1 MKRLFYLS
9 LLLVSLAAVALA
21 QYPNVTVRELQY
33 CPAESLA
40 AADLVPNFT
49 ANSTV
54 PQWTLQV
61 SSHMKTYTTP
71 SPSGAAYGDTV
82 TVTGLCVV
90 PPKILNWNV
99 AGWTMLLYDTAAA
112 NADWGALLVMANTQ
126 SDTVQLLADGF
137 LSVEAGDIITMTGVV
152 AEFPNSRGF
161 SVTEFIPTPG
171 KPISIIG
178 QGPLPTHLR
187 KNVGDFYT
195 GVFST
200 GKVQI
205 ASGEPYEGFLVEF
218 TNLTLNNKVNTSRGT
233 FSAVDASGNE
243 ISIYDASKYFTLAN
257 TTTRFPDTAWT
268 RIYANINNGT
278 RIDTLRGFI
287 TTVSG
292 SEGPR
297 GYRIAPVYPS
307 DIVFSTL
314 PTPPL
319 ITTHRRN
326 PVVLTSADSATVSV
340 RVTQQSGGS
349 LPKTVS
355 LLYSSNYG
363 GFTTL
368 PMAYQ
373 AADTSYA
380 AVIPTKAANVII
392 RYFIQVADS
401 FGQVIRL
408 ANSSVSGGIASDTSK
423 GFFFYTVLDRP
434 LTIRDVQYTPYVNGR
449 SPYLGAVLSLS
460 GIMTGD
466 TAHISLAPATT
477 GSTNAWYMQ
486 SGNQPWSGIWL
497 TTSDVAVQG
506 LLGAIKNGDSITV
519 TGTVQEQFDVTR
531 LGNITAV
538 ASRSTGNP
546 EPEPVVRPTSAFN
559 VLPGVA
565 SAEMYEGMLVRF
577 NNVTVTSLNPTYSD
591 ETEYSIND
599 GSGPVVVQRS
609 GRNSYSNIAADSANG
624 KTILK
629 LGTRMSSIT
638 GFVYYSFN
646 QYKFVP
652 RTDADFQGVVL
663 GIDVRREDALPTS
676 FALEQNYPNPFN
688 PSTNIRYDIPS
699 GGSVSLRVYDLL
711 GREVATLVNE
721 TQAPGRYTVRFD
733 GSSLSSGIYFTRLQA
748 GTFVTMRK
756 MMLVK

>member
-1 MKRLFYLS
+1 
-9 LLLVSLAAVALA
+9 
-21 QYPNVTVRELQY
+21 
-33 CPAESLA
+33 
-40 AADLVPNFT
+40 
-49 ANSTV
+49 V
-54 PQWTLQV
+54 PQWTLQI
-61 SSHMKTYTTP
+61 SSHMKSYRVP
-71 SPSGAAYGDTV
+71 SPTGSAYGDTV

-112 NADWGALLVMANTQ
+112 NANWGALLVMANAQT
-126 SDTVQLLADGF
+126 DTVQLLSDGF

-152 AEFPNSRGF
+152 AEFPNTRGF

-178 QGPLPTHLR
+178 SGTLPTPLR
-187 KNVGDFYT
+187 KNIGDFYT

-205 ASGEPYEGFLVEF
+205 ASGEPYEGFLVEL
-218 TNLTLNNKVNTSRGT
+218 TNLTLNNKVNATRGT

-243 ISIYDASKYFTLAN
+243 ISIYDASKYFTLASSA
-257 TTTRFPDTAWT
+257 TRFPDTAWT

-278 RIDTLRGFI
+278 RIDTLRGFV

-297 GYRIAPVYPS
+297 GYRIAPVYPN
-307 DIVFSTL
+307 DVVFSAT

-319 ITTHRRN
+319 ISAHRRN
-326 PVVLTSADSATVSV
+326 PVVLTSNDSAAISV
-340 RVTQQSGGS
+340 RVTQQSSGS

-363 GFTTL
+363 GFTTRTMTFN
-368 PMAYQ
+368 P
-373 AADTSYA
+373 ADTTYA
-380 AVIPTKAANVII
+380 AFIPKAAANVII
-392 RYFIQVADS
+392 RYFVQVADS

-449 SPYLGAVLSLS
+449 TPYLGAVVSLS

-486 SGNQPWSGIWL
+486 SGTQTWSGIWL
-497 TTSDVAVQG
+497 TTSDTTVQR
-506 LLGAIKNGDSITV
+506 LLGAVRNGDSITV

-531 LGNITAV
+531 LGNVTAV
-538 ASRSTGNP
+538 STLTTGNP
-546 EPEPVVRPTSAFN
+546 EPDPVVRTTNAFN
-559 VLPGVA
+559 VSNGVA
-565 SAEMYEGMLVRF
+565 SAEAYEGMLVRF
-577 NNVTVTSLNPTYSD
+577 NNVVVTSLNPTYSD
-591 ETEYSIND
+591 ETEYSVND

-609 GRNSYSNIAADSANG
+609 GRNSYSNLAADSANG

-629 LGTRMSSIT
+629 VGTRMNSLT
-638 GFVYYSFN
+638 GIVYYSFN

-663 GIDVRREDALPTS
+663 GIDLRREEILPS
-676 FALEQNYPNPFN
+676 AFALEQNYPNPFN
-688 PSTNIRYDIPS
+688 PSTNIRYDLPM
-699 GGSVSLRVYDLL
+699 GGAVSLRVYDLL

-733 GSSLSSGIYFTRLQA
+733 GSALASGIYFTRLQA
-748 GTFVTMRK
+748 GSLVTMRK
-756 MMLVK
+756 MILVK